1 MEIDFDPC
9 QVMRMECLKVAQ
21 GDHRLETTAEILTR
35 AAAYADFVANGLQD
49 KIRPDAVEALTALC
63 NHAP

>member
-1 MEIDFDPC
+1 
-9 QVMRMECLKVAQ
+9 MRMECLKVAQ